1 MGAGDRRVAVIL
13 ERMDTLRVEAALL
26 RSVLPDLVL
35 REGMRIV
42 ASVAERAGQHGI
54 IVLAGTPLAAQLPDN
69 VNVGDVL
76 RLVVAET
83 SPDRVV
89 LQIAEPVASS
99 APPPPPPAAPVAVAL
114 PLPGGANARI
124 SVDERDGGGRGEGE
138 REHHELRVTYA
149 SASLGRLELHLALAG
164 GEALRVNVRAAA
176 GAAFELAQAAASE
189 LAEAIGAAT
198 GKPAQVQVSPRH
210 DPLDVYA

>member
-13 ERMDTLRVEAALL
+13 EAMDTLRVEAALL

-42 ASVAERAGQHGI
+42 ASVAERAGQRGI

-76 RLVVAET
+76 RLVVAES

-89 LQIAEPVASS
+89 LQIAADPAPNA
-99 APPPPPPAAPVAVAL
+99 APPPATAPPVAVAV
-114 PLPGGANARI
+114 PLPGGVNARI
-124 SVDERDGGGRGEGE
+124 TVDERDGGGRGARDRE
-138 REHHELRVTYA
+138 RHELRVTYA

-164 GEALRVNVRAAA
+164 GEALRVDVRAAA
-176 GAAFELAQAAASE
+176 GAPFELARAGADE
-189 LAEAIGAAT
+189 LAAAIGAAT
-198 GKPAQVQVSPRH
+198 GKPAKVQVSPRH

>member
-1 MGAGDRRVAVIL
+1 MGAGDRRVGVIL

-42 ASVAERAGQHGI
+42 ASVAERAGQRGI

-89 LQIAEPVASS
+89 LQIAEPAASS
-99 APPPPPPAAPVAVAL
+99 APPPPPPTAAPVAVTVA
-114 PLPGGANARI
+114 LPGGANARI

-138 REHHELRVTYA
+138 RHELRVTYA

-164 GEALRVNVRAAA
+164 GDALRVNVRAAA
-176 GAAFELAQAAASE
+176 GAPFERAQAAASE
-189 LAEAIGAAT
+189 LADAIGAAT
-198 GKPAQVQVSPRH
+198 GRPAQVQVSPRH

>member
-1 MGAGDRRVAVIL
+1 
-13 ERMDTLRVEAALL
+13 MDTLRVEAALL

-42 ASVAERAGQHGI
+42 ASVAERAGQRGI

-69 VNVGDVL
+69 VDVGDVL

-89 LQIAEPVASS
+89 LRIADPAAPAA
-99 APPPPPPAAPVAVAL
+99 APPPPPPVAVAV
-114 PLPGGANARI
+114 PLPGGASARI
-124 SVDERDGGGRGEGE
+124 DVDERDAGGRGE
-138 REHHELRVTYA
+138 RDQHELRLTYA
-149 SASLGRLELHLALAG
+149 SAALGRLELHLVLAG
-164 GEALRVNVRAAA
+164 GDALRVNVRAAA
-176 GAAFELAQAAASE
+176 GAPFELAQAAASE
-189 LAEAIGAAT
+189 LADAIGAAT
-198 GKPAQVQVSPRH
+198 GRPAQVHVSPRH